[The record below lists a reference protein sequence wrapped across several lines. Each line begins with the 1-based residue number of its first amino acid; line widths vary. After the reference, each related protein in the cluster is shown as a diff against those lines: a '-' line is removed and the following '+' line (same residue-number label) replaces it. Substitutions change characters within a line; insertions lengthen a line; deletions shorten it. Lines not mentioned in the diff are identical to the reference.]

1 MSPEHCVVIGCSSLR
16 LVLEC
21 RSVSLLPPVADTVN
35 TPTAALHLQPLG
47 AVKTPQRTG
56 QTGQKII
63 YNLWDVCVQKALDLM
78 SLVPKRCNDMMNLGR
93 LQGYEVPV
101 YLKKA
106 VLPMCVF
113 NLVIFNRN

>member
-1 MSPEHCVVIGCSSLR
+1 MSPEHCDVIGC
-16 LVLEC
+16 
-21 RSVSLLPPVADTVN
+21 SVSLLPPVADTVN

-47 AVKTPQRTG
+47 AVETPQRTG
-56 QTGQKII
+56 QTGQKFI
-63 YNLWDVCVQKALDLM
+63 YNLCHVFVQKALDLM

-106 VLPMCVF
+106 VLQICVF
-113 NLVIFNRN
+113 NLSTKIKIYTGPRVEP